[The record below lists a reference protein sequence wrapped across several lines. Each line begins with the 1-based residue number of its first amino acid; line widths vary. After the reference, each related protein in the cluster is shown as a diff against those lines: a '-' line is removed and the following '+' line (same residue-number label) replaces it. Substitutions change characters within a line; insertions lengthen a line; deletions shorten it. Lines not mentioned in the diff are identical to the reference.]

1 MNGQTDHT
9 TTGGTGP
16 GAGDGTGAGGGTASG
31 GADPGTGRRAI
42 LLAARRAFAFR
53 PYAEV
58 TLRAIAADAGVSP
71 SLIVK
76 HFGTKEALFN
86 TVADFG
92 PAADT
97 LLAAPPA
104 ALGRHLVLAL
114 LRAREEQRSDPLL
127 RVVFSLGKDD
137 ERTLLR
143 ERFDVQF
150 TQRLAALLPGPEAAL
165 RAELIAA
172 QVLGLGV
179 TLSLYRAGAAAAVTP
194 ECLADL
200 YAPGLQRLVTPAGT
214 A

>member
-1 MNGQTDHT
+1 MNGQQTDHV
-9 TTGGTGP
+9 TGGTTAQG
-16 GAGDGTGAGGGTASG
+16 GTGEGGGTAGG
-31 GADPGTGRRAI
+31 GADTGTGRQAI
-42 LLAARRAFAFR
+42 LRAARRAFAFR

-76 HFGTKEALFN
+76 HFGTKERLFN

-92 PAADT
+92 PAADA

-104 ALGRHLVLAL
+104 SLGRHLVLAL
-114 LRAREEQRSDPLL
+114 LSSRREQQSDPLL

-143 ERFDVQF
+143 ERFDAQF
-150 TQRLAALLPGPEAAL
+150 TRRLAALLPGPEAGL

-179 TLSLYRAGAAAAVTP
+179 TLSLYRTGAAGQATD
-194 ECLADL
+194 ERLADL
-200 YAPGLQRLVTPAGT
+200 YAPGLQRLITPA
-214 A
+214 